1 MSEEI
6 QDQSVD
12 MPATESRLLRNLLI
26 GLAMAYVIV
35 SAYFIVD
42 SHARVEQLE
51 AAQKSAVAENAQLL
65 KRLGVTESALKQS
78 QETLAGKL
86 GMTQK
91 EIANRAAAL
100 QRQQREAEERLSQ
113 ETKQQVGA
121 VTGEVAGVKT
131 ELGGAK
137 TDIASTRSD
146 LEATK
151 SKLQQALGDLGVQS
165 GLIAHTRD
173 DLELLKHRGDR
184 NIYEFSLKKGAK
196 PVPVSTVSLQLKKVD
211 NKKGKF
217 SLNVVADDR
226 TIEKKDRTLFE
237 PLQFYTGRDRMLYE
251 VVVLTADKNQVTGY
265 LSTPKL
271 APVPTVRQ

>member
-12 MPATESRLLRNLLI
+12 TPATESRLLRNLLI

-146 LEATK
+146 LEATT
-151 SKLQQALGDLGVQS
+151 S
-165 GLIAHTRD
+165 
-173 DLELLKHRGDR
+173 
-184 NIYEFSLKKGAK
+184 
-196 PVPVSTVSLQLKKVD
+196 
-211 NKKGKF
+211 
-217 SLNVVADDR
+217 
-226 TIEKKDRTLFE
+226 
-237 PLQFYTGRDRMLYE
+237 
-251 VVVLTADKNQVTGY
+251 
-265 LSTPKL
+265 
-271 APVPTVRQ
+271 